1 MRKHG
6 RLWAACRPRNVSFG
20 PICLVH
26 IDNGKRGDG
35 ASVGQQTTMSVRQ
48 CREVSEV
55 IYDKVST
62 GGLAWPVQ
70 ACLTAGIG
78 RKVKE

>member
-1 MRKHG
+1 ME
-6 RLWAACRPRNVSFG
+6 
-20 PICLVH
+20 
-26 IDNGKRGDG
+26 NGKRGDG
-35 ASVGQQTTMSVRQ
+35 APVGKQITMSVRQ
-48 CREVSEV
+48 CPEVSEV